1 MFNTLGRLFRVSPTS
16 RAADDGAAP
25 SPFDRTQRRFVE
37 GVLDRGRTPP
47 VPPAAGPRWPLV
59 ARLKGKPV
67 HFKEVERLRA
77 DWMRHGGKDR
87 ADRLRDRTRA
97 YLETTASLPP
107 TAKLQTNR
115 GVAQALLDRLNG
127 RRVFRPRARP
137 APSLLASLAQLLC
150 CLPIRRRRAGQRHAG
165 RSRRL

>member
-1 MFNTLGRLFRVSPTS
+1 MFNTLGRLFRTSPAS
-16 RAADDGAAP
+16 RAANDDAAP
-25 SPFDRTQRRFVE
+25 SPFDHAQRRFVE
-37 GVLDRGRTPP
+37 GVLDRGRTPAM
-47 VPPAAGPRWPLV
+47 PPAAGPRWPWV
-59 ARLKGKPV
+59 ARIKGKPV

-97 YLETTASLPP
+97 YLETTATLPP

-115 GVAQALLDRLNG
+115 ELAQALLDRLNG

-137 APSLLASLAQLLC
+137 APSLLAQLAQLLC
-150 CLPIRRRRAGQRHAG
+150 CLPIRRRRAGHRHAG